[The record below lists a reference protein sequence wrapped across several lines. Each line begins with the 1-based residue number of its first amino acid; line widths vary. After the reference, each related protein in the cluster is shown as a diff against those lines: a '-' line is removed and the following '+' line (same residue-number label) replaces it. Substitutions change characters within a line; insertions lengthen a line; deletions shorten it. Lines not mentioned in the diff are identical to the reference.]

1 MLSNIKRPF
10 RKIVSLIFL
19 FLALNFNFIILE
31 MWSVL
36 NTNVAK
42 VEHIFTKKATYNL
55 MSTPAKN

>member
-36 NTNVAK
+36 NTKVAK
-42 VEHIFTKKATYNL
+42 VEHIFTKKATYNC
-55 MSTPAKN
+55 

>member
-36 NTNVAK
+36 NTKVAK
-42 VEHIFTKKATYNL
+42 VEHIFTIKATYNC
-55 MSTPAKN
+55 